1 MQLSDWL
8 ETELQQNIWKYKYQ
22 YNNETLDEFF
32 NRISNGN
39 KHIKNLMIQKKF
51 LPAGRIL
58 SNRGL
63 QKEGRKVSYSN
74 CYVVTPPQDNIE
86 SIFDCATKL
95 ARTYSY
101 GGGCGTDISKLS
113 PRGAKINNAAKETT
127 GSVSFMD
134 LYSLVTGLIG
144 QQGRRGALMISI
156 DCDHPDIEEF
166 INIKNDINKVNK
178 ANISIKITD
187 EFMNAVKNDEDFDLK
202 FTRQETGESII
213 KTVKA
218 KELFRKI
225 AESNW
230 NIADPGFMMWDRIT
244 KWNLLYGNNEFEF
257 ACTNPCGE
265 LPLPA
270 GGSCLLS
277 SLNLSKYIANPFTNK
292 AYFDYPNFI
301 IDIKKAVIFMNEVL
315 DEGLPLHP
323 LKEQRESVANW
334 RQIGVGIMGLADAF
348 IKMNIKYGSEESI
361 VLSGNIAK
369 KMIDSAIC
377 QSALLAEKEGSYPKY
392 NKESLLKNEFYINN
406 TTDTTKVIVEKYG
419 LRNSQLL
426 TIAPTGSLSTML
438 NISGGIEPIFELSYT
453 RKTESLHGK
462 DQYYKVYTGIVKEFM
477 DENNIAN
484 EKDLPEYFVTAMNIN
499 YKNRINVQAT
509 WQKYIDNSI
518 SSTVN
523 VPESFTI
530 EDVEDLYM
538 YAWESGIKG
547 ITIYRTNCKKTGILT
562 IDKKENEEFILDWG
576 TTINSSDDLIGRKRK
591 LMSGCGS
598 LHLQAWFDP
607 CDGKLLEIF
616 ISKGSEGGCLSSLT
630 ALSRTVSAGLR
641 TGVAFDY
648 IIDQLKS
655 APACPSYVTRTATKK
670 DTSKGKCCPDAIAN
684 ALVEMQKEVLN
695 ELFEV
700 EEEEHIINKKIK
712 NPCPNCGEELR
723 FEEGCNSC
731 PNCGWSKCN

>member
-1 MQLSDWL
+1 
-8 ETELQQNIWKYKYQ
+8 
-22 YNNETLDEFF
+22 
-32 NRISNGN
+32 
-39 KHIKNLMIQKKF
+39 
-51 LPAGRIL
+51 
-58 SNRGL
+58 
-63 QKEGRKVSYSN
+63 
-74 CYVVTPPQDNIE
+74 
-86 SIFDCATKL
+86 
-95 ARTYSY
+95 
-101 GGGCGTDISKLS
+101 
-113 PRGAKINNAAKETT
+113 
-127 GSVSFMD
+127 
-134 LYSLVTGLIG
+134 
-144 QQGRRGALMISI
+144 
-156 DCDHPDIEEF
+156 
-166 INIKNDINKVNK
+166 
-178 ANISIKITD
+178 
-187 EFMNAVKNDEDFDLK
+187 
-202 FTRQETGESII
+202 
-213 KTVKA
+213 
-218 KELFRKI
+218 
-225 AESNW
+225 
-230 NIADPGFMMWDRIT
+230 
-244 KWNLLYGNNEFEF
+244 
-257 ACTNPCGE
+257 
-265 LPLPA
+265 
-270 GGSCLLS
+270 
-277 SLNLSKYIANPFTNK
+277 
-292 AYFDYPNFI
+292 
-301 IDIKKAVIFMNEVL
+301 
-315 DEGLPLHP
+315 
-323 LKEQRESVANW
+323 
-334 RQIGVGIMGLADAF
+334 
-348 IKMNIKYGSEESI
+348 
-361 VLSGNIAK
+361 
-369 KMIDSAIC
+369 
-377 QSALLAEKEGSYPKY
+377 
-392 NKESLLKNEFYINN
+392 
-406 TTDTTKVIVEKYG
+406 
-419 LRNSQLL
+419 
-426 TIAPTGSLSTML
+426 
-438 NISGGIEPIFELSYT
+438 
-453 RKTESLHGK
+453 
-462 DQYYKVYTGIVKEFM
+462 
-477 DENNIAN
+477 
-484 EKDLPEYFVTAMNIN
+484 LPEYFVTAMNIN